1 MFRRAICHV
10 ASSQFIQLVFTPA
23 WEHHQSFSIS
33 TAPSHGYNFW
43 TQEKKMVLME
53 TWGPRYMCAK
63 AEKLVP
69 TLRFSRVA
77 APIPKG

>member
-1 MFRRAICHV
+1 M
-10 ASSQFIQLVFTPA
+10 Q
-23 WEHHQSFSIS
+23 
-33 TAPSHGYNFW
+33 YNFW

-53 TWGPRYMCAK
+53 TWGPRYMCVK

-69 TLRFSRVA
+69 TLQFSRAA